1 MLRRLLPL
9 LALLLSVPAAA
20 QEDEA
25 EVQDEVPTSMDGVGR
40 ITVQGGWRVTSNE
53 TLYERWYGGKGAGLP
68 RAREASGAPVL
79 ALSFAYAMSD
89 LVELGI
95 DLFGTAGRLYLNE
108 PGEGGAVNERRID
121 TVGYG
126 ALVGLR
132 FQTVLPEVGPYG
144 LVPFAGIFTGPVLAS
159 SQRAGEAAQEAT
171 SQAWMGSLG
180 TTLRLSPRWGLTAE
194 YRLAFMR
201 GPVGP
206 PADRAGSFSQG
217 GHWPSLGV
225 TYTFPP
231 EPTRPFP
238 GSRL

>member
-1 MLRRLLPL
+1 
-9 LALLLSVPAAA
+9 
-20 QEDEA
+20 
-25 EVQDEVPTSMDGVGR
+25 
-40 ITVQGGWRVTSNE
+40 
-53 TLYERWYGGKGAGLP
+53 
-68 RAREASGAPVL
+68 
-79 ALSFAYAMSD
+79 MSD

-108 PGEGGAVNERRID
+108 PGEGDAPPTERRID

-144 LVPFAGIFTGPVLAS
+144 LVPFAGILTGPVLVS
-159 SQRAGEAAQEAT
+159 SQRQGESVQEAT

-180 TTLRLSPRWGLTAE
+180 ATLRLSARWALTAE

-201 GPVGP
+201 GPIGP
-206 PADRAGSFSQG
+206 PNDRVGSFSGG
-217 GHWPSLGV
+217 GHWLTLGV

-231 EPTRPFP
+231 EPSRPLP
-238 GSRL
+238 GRGY

>member
-9 LALLLSVPAAA
+9 LALLLAAPAAA
-20 QEDEA
+20 QEDDDA
-25 EVQDEVPTSMDGVGR
+25 VPTSLDGVGR
-40 ITVQGGWRVTSNE
+40 ISVQGGWRVTSNE
-53 TLYERWYGGKGAGLP
+53 TLYNRWYGGKASGVP
-68 RAREASGAPVL
+68 RARDGSGAPVG
-79 ALSFAYAMSD
+79 ALTFAYAMSD

-108 PGEGGAVNERRID
+108 PGEGDAPPTERRID

-144 LVPFAGIFTGPVLAS
+144 LVPFAGILTGPVLVS
-159 SQRAGEAAQEAT
+159 SQRQGESVQEAT

-180 TTLRLSPRWGLTAE
+180 ATLRLSARWALTAE

-201 GPVGP
+201 GPIGP
-206 PADRAGSFSQG
+206 PNDRVGSFSGG
-217 GHWPSLGV
+217 GHWLTLGV

-231 EPTRPFP
+231 EPSRPLP
-238 GSRL
+238 GRGY